1 MTTPPKP
8 GDGMTSQEWEP
19 VRRVAVVGA
28 GTMGAGIAQVCA
40 AAGLEVALHDA
51 DAAQVVRAIDRIGA
65 SLSRAV
71 ERGKLEASAR
81 DEALTRLRA
90 APSLENAATDI
101 DLAIEAVPER
111 LDLKRSV
118 FEALDTAAPAGAVL
132 ASNTSSL
139 SISLIA
145 GATRRAERVVGL
157 HFFNPVHVMKLLEVV
172 RGERTDRATLDRCLD
187 FARRID
193 KEPIVVTDTPG
204 FASSRLGVVLG
215 LEAMRMVEEGVA
227 TPADIDRAMELGYNH
242 PMGPL
247 RLTDVVGLD
256 VRLGIAE
263 YLHHELGGQQYRP
276 PEILKRMVDEG
287 RLGRKSGRGFYDW
300 EEG

>member
-1 MTTPPKP
+1 MT
-8 GDGMTSQEWEP
+8 GQEWEP

-51 DAAQVVRAIDRIGA
+51 DATQVARAIDRIGA

-71 ERGKLEASAR
+71 ERERLEGSER
-81 DEALTRLRA
+81 DEALARLRP
-90 APSLENAATDI
+90 APSLEDAATGI

-118 FEALDTAAPAGAVL
+118 FEALDAAAPAGAVL

-172 RGERTDRATLDRCLD
+172 RGERTDRATLDRCLA

-263 YLHHELGGQQYRP
+263 YLHRELGGEQYRP